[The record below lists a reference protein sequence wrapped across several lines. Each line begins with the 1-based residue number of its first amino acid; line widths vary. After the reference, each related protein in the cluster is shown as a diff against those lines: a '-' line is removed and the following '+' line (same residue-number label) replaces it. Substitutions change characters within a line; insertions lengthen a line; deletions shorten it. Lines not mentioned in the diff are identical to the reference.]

1 MRVLFWQ
8 FCSDDTQRNDIYK
21 LKKIKQGR
29 EHMSK
34 GQREG
39 RARTDGVW
47 GRGSMQ
53 RDVRN

>member
-8 FCSDDTQRNDIYK
+8 FCSDDTQRNDIYM

-39 RARTDGVW
+39 RARTDGAW